1 SLPGIVL
8 RRDPYAGVSPQE
20 LIETALGASTGGRG
34 KHAYSNLGYA
44 FLGHLLATRA
54 GAPWHDVLRE
64 RLLEPLGLSSTY
76 APLGPEGLTPDALTG
91 RTASGLSAKAWTDPG
106 YGPAG
111 TIRSTAADMA
121 VYLRSLRDG
130 SNPGAAG
137 LEPLLERDEERAV
150 AVTWGVR

>member
-1 SLPGIVL
+1 
-8 RRDPYAGVSPQE
+8 
-20 LIETALGASTGGRG
+20 
-34 KHAYSNLGYA
+34 
-44 FLGHLLATRA
+44 
-54 GAPWHDVLRE
+54 
-64 RLLEPLGLSSTY
+64 
-76 APLGPEGLTPDALTG
+76 G

-150 AVTWGVR
+150 AVTWGVRSTDAGERIISHDGMTGGFAAYCGWNPDSGRAIALMTATALDLDDLDRKSTRLNSSH